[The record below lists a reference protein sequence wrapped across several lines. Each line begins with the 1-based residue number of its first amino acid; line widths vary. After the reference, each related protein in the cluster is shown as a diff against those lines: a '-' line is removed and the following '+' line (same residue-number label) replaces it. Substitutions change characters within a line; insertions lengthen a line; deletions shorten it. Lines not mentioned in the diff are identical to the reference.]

1 LRSSIWPK
9 VNASLRT
16 LSDPGTKHCTIG
28 TPVEVAFEDVND
40 EISQPKFR
48 KPALQA
54 KPQERY
60 RAHETEHQ

>member
-48 KPALQA
+48 KAGAASQA
-54 KPQERY
+54 AGEISRP
-60 RAHETEHQ
+60 